1 MAHFIIREVT
11 LSWASGRRRHHNGGL
26 NDIYTPQQS
35 NVSNG
40 DHIILPPPAATADWD
55 DVNTVHHHA
64 NFAFMSIGGG
74 TNSAVMYT
82 ADDLA
87 HGHPVP
93 GVNVGDGDV
102 NAVILYLEPGT
113 GPGGGAAALMIDA
126 LNVTTGQFID
136 DDFVSITVNGV
147 VNGGLST
154 SANYDGVVATDGVV
168 NEHVV
173 AFNSIT
179 NQGFNNWQSLAGT
192 EVIIGNDLTVGAGS
206 TAYYLA
212 LYQQQDPPH
221 IGGLDRND
229 SIWQWV
235 DKGTMVDG
243 GPHPWSPDLLRL
255 AAGIAMAVKAKYSS
269 PKLQAQVLELAAK
282 QVELAA
288 KGIATTIIES
298 AKKAER

>member
-1 MAHFIIREVT
+1 MAHFTIREVT
-11 LSWASGRRRHHNGGL
+11 LSWVSGRRRHHSGGL
-26 NDIYTPQQS
+26 TDIYTPQQS

-55 DVNTVHHHA
+55 DSNNQHHHA

-74 TNSAVMYT
+74 TNGAVMYT

-113 GPGGGAAALMIDA
+113 GPGGGVALCIDA
-126 LNVTTGQFID
+126 FNVTTGQFID
-136 DDFVSITVNGV
+136 DDFVSVTVNGV
-147 VNGGLST
+147 LNAGLS
-154 SANYDGVVATDGVV
+154 SSINYDGVVATDGVV
-168 NEHVV
+168 NEHII
-173 AFNSIT
+173 AFNAIA
-179 NQGFNNWQSLAGT
+179 NQGFEKWQSLSGT
-192 EVIIGNDLTVGAGS
+192 EVISGNDLTVGTGS

-212 LYQQQDPPH
+212 LYEKTDPPH
-221 IGGLDRND
+221 LGRIDD
-229 SIWQWV
+229 YYSIWQWV

-243 GPHPWSPDLLRL
+243 GPHPWSPDLVRL

-269 PKLQAQVLELAAK
+269 PKLQAQALELAAK

-288 KGIATTIIES
+288 KGIATSILES